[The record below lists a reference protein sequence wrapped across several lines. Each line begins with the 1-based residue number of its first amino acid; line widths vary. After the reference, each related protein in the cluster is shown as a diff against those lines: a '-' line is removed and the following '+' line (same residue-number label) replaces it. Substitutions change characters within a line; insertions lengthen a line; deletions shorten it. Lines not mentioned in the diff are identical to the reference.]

1 VKRVL
6 LFAALL
12 AVTVGVATAEAR
24 TLSLSRARTAAANY
38 GFHHIAKEKGVEDY
52 DILHCRKAGKNRFHC
67 TVHIAF
73 DETGTPPGADC
84 FSVLTVKFKSS
95 KGTKLSAVEGARD
108 CNH

>member
-1 VKRVL
+1 VKKIVVLAVL
-6 LFAALL
+6 LATTL
-12 AVTVGVATAEAR
+12 GVATAEAR

-52 DILHCRKAGKNRFHC
+52 DVLHCAKAGHNRYHC
-67 TVHIAF
+67 KVHIAF

-84 FSVLTVKFKSS
+84 ESVLTIKFKNAH
-95 KGTKLSAVEGARD
+95 GTKLTAVEGARD